1 MIRRGGNFILI
12 SLVIL
17 TLVSICVADEADRSF
32 KKATEYRLS
41 GKLERAIQLYRKTV
55 ETSKEPL
62 SEHALYHIGEISAA
76 LERWDESIAAFR
88 LYLRRYPRGV
98 RRKEALLGLGEGYLN
113 AGRFDKVIEVYSAL
127 LKEGLNPAMALLRIG
142 RGYEGVGKYREAI
155 SYYRKVIERYPS
167 AFYAESAISRL
178 DGLAR
183 KGKFHFTRKD
193 LLLQG
198 IALYRSGKYRDARRR
213 FIRIRLRRGDSI
225 STKALYY
232 TGMSHMDE
240 RRYKSAISIFN
251 KLLKSY
257 PYPGYVT
264 SARFRIAQCYR
275 RRGYRR
281 EAERRFLD
289 FARRYPWSRW
299 ADDALYEAGSIQ
311 MEEGRYSAAAYTFR
325 RLATKY
331 GTGRLADDALWLA
344 GWCEY
349 KRHRYSKA
357 LEPFREVLRS
367 HSKSRFASAARYWM
381 ARIYERIGNRAS
393 ALYHYRRLAADDN
406 WYYGVKA
413 RKRLRSMGMKVRVDP
428 KRKAKLRDWDLK
440 PFPRADKL
448 ISLGAYD
455 DGARELTAILPGN
468 RNLRARIYYNLS
480 VCYGRMKSYPQSIKY
495 GIYLRGVLGDSPDAL
510 KLAYPMPYRRAI
522 ERWAAEFGLDSG
534 FVAAMAYEESRFD
547 PKAVSPAGAIGLMQI
562 MPSTGKSMARRLG
575 IRRFSSSNL
584 FNPELNIRLGCYY
597 ISQLMKTFKGQ
608 LELVAAAYNGGP
620 GRVNGWIK
628 RFGDEEIDEF
638 VEDIPYP
645 ETRRHVKKTIAT
657 YEIYRT
663 IY

>member
-12 SLVIL
+12 SLAIL
-17 TLVSICVADEADRSF
+17 TLVSICVADEVDRNF
-32 KKATEYRLS
+32 KKATEHRLS
-41 GKLERAIQLYRKTV
+41 GRLERALPLYRRV
-55 ETSKEPL
+55 IETSREPL
-62 SEHALYHIGEISAA
+62 SEHALYHVGEISAS
-76 LERWDESIAAFR
+76 LGRWDESIAAFR

-98 RRKEALLGLGEGYLN
+98 RRKETLLGLGESYLN

-127 LKEGLNPAMALLRIG
+127 LKERLNPAMALLRIG

-198 IALYRSGKYRDARRR
+198 ISLYRSGKYRDARRR
-213 FIRIRLRRGDSI
+213 FIRIKLKRGDPI
-225 STKALYY
+225 STKVLYY

-240 RRYKSAISIFN
+240 GKYKSAISIFN
-251 KLLKSY
+251 RLLKSY

-299 ADDALYEAGSIQ
+299 ADDALYEAGSIR

-325 RLATKY
+325 RLASKY
-331 GTGRLADDALWLA
+331 GTGRFADDALWLA

-357 LEPFREVLRS
+357 LEPFRELLRS
-367 HSKSRFASAARYWM
+367 HPKSRFAAAARYWM
-381 ARIYERIGNRAS
+381 ARIYEKIGNRAS
-393 ALYHYRRLAADDN
+393 ALYHYKKLAADDD

-413 RKRLRSMGMKVRVDP
+413 KGRLRSMGVRVKADP
-428 KRKAKLRDWDLK
+428 KGGASLKGWDLR
-440 PFPRADKL
+440 PFPRAAKL
-448 ISLGAYD
+448 IFLGAYD
-455 DGARELTAILPGN
+455 DGAQELTSMLPGS
-468 RNLRARIYYNLS
+468 RSRRARIYYNLS
-480 VCYGRMKSYPQSIKY
+480 ICYSRMKSYPQSIKY
-495 GIYLRGVLGDSPDAL
+495 GIYLRGILGDSPDVL

-522 ERWAAEFGLDSG
+522 ERWAAEFGLDPG

-547 PKAVSPAGAIGLMQI
+547 PKAISSAGAIGLMQLI
-562 MPSTGKSMARRLG
+562 PSTGKEVARKLG
-575 IRRFSSSNL
+575 IKRFSSSSL
-584 FNPELNIRLGCYY
+584 FDPELNIRLGCYY
-597 ISQLMKTFKGQ
+597 MARLMRAFKGR

-620 GRVNGWIK
+620 GRVSGWIK
-628 RFGDEEIDEF
+628 RFGGEEMDEF